1 MDEKTVI
8 VGKMSKKTAI
18 IPLIIGGCLFIL
30 GFLLYSVNFGGAKI
44 SSYSGNKKPFGDL
57 LFFTS
62 STNSVITVILYLGLL
77 LMVIGVIFYIDLSL
91 LLINEYMVLRHGESE
106 LIYLLTQFRLFQP
119 QCLIALQLQHL
130 QDQLSFPVLK
140 TMKMYIKKSANYL
153 SIAKMLGRVQLSLR
167 KKQLLTKILRL
178 N

>member
-77 LMVIGVIFYIDLSL
+77 LMVIVSPPAVIG
-91 LLINEYMVLRHGESE
+91 H
-106 LIYLLTQFRLFQP
+106 
-119 QCLIALQLQHL
+119 
-130 QDQLSFPVLK
+130 K
-140 TMKMYIKKSANYL
+140 TATRGKTD
-153 SIAKMLGRVQLSLR
+153 R
-167 KKQLLTKILRL
+167 
-178 N
+178 

>member
-77 LMVIGVIFYIDLSL
+77 LMVIGVIFYIAVSKVSITVTDKRVYGTATWGKRVDLPFDS
-91 LLINEYMVLRHGESE
+91 ISAVSTAM
-106 LIYLLTQFRLFQP
+106 
-119 QCLIALQLQHL
+119 
-130 QDQLSFPVLK
+130 DQLSFPVLK